1 MRLLI
6 MGPPGAG
13 KGTQAATIA
22 DRYGIPTISTGDMF
36 RANVSQGTPLG
47 LEAKKIMD
55 AGGYVGDDITN
66 AMVAD
71 RLQQADARNGF
82 LLDGYPRTT
91 AQVGALDEILDGE
104 SLDAVIA
111 LVVDTEAVVQ
121 RLLKRGEQEGRSDD
135 TEEAIRVRQQ
145 VYAEQT
151 QPLID
156 LYRERGLLI
165 EIDGLGSV
173 AEVADRISDSLGAL
187 TR

>member
-22 DRYGIPTISTGDMF
+22 DRYGIPAISTGDIF
-36 RANVSQGTPLG
+36 RANVAEETSLG
-47 LEAKKIMD
+47 LQVKAILD
-55 AGGYVGDDITN
+55 AGDYVPDDITD
-66 AMVAD
+66 AIVAD

-91 AQVGALDEILDGE
+91 AQVGALDEMLGGDK
-104 SLDAVIA
+104 LDAVISLA
-111 LVVDTEAVVQ
+111 VETEAVVQ

-145 VYAEQT
+145 VYVEQT

-165 EIDGLGSV
+165 EVDGLGSV
-173 AEVADRISDSLGAL
+173 ADVADRISDSLGAL